1 MRRWR
6 PQLHSAFTAA
16 VEVMALVLLAT
27 LFGRIMYG
35 LYQNISAD
43 RAVVQAIPAVAVV
56 SVWLFFMNRTR
67 ARETYDAEP
76 ESGAD
81 QEGFGARTVRL
92 DRQRPP
98 RAAAETFDERFDL
111 HRDLEEPR

>member
-67 ARETYDAEP
+67 ARETYGAEP

-92 DRQRPP
+92 DPASCGGGNLRRALRPP
-98 RAAAETFDERFDL
+98 PRPRRAPMR
-111 HRDLEEPR
+111 